1 MKEALFALFVFVCL
15 AGASLGALMLHGK
28 LPAHHRHEDTQ
39 NVVRLLANIFVVL
52 TSLVLGLMINSAKSR
67 FDAIN
72 RDVHSFATG
81 LILLDRSLS
90 SYGSDANDTRQRLV
104 VYVERAVDGRWTTGD
119 ALLVSDKTSEQ
130 LLANVGDSI
139 RALMPPTNDTRL
151 PIWND
156 AREQYRRAVELRWAL
171 VEQAEGSIPTPLLAM
186 VVAWLVLIFAS
197 FGYRAPPNAV
207 VVTSFVLASALI
219 SGALYLIV
227 DMDAPFDGP
236 IQVSPAP
243 LWRVLAEIRR

>member
-1 MKEALFALFVFVCL
+1 
-15 AGASLGALMLHGK
+15 
-28 LPAHHRHEDTQ
+28 LPAHYRQEDTQ

-72 RDVHSFATG
+72 RDVHTFATD
-81 LILLDRSLS
+81 LILLDRLLS
-90 SYGSDANDTRQRLV
+90 SYGSDASDTRHRLM
-104 VYVERAVDGRWTTGD
+104 VYVERASRGGWTTGD
-119 ALLVSDKTSEQ
+119 PLLASDRTSEQ
-130 LLANVGDSI
+130 LLADVGDGV
-139 RALMPPTNDTRL
+139 RALRPPTDDARL
-151 PIWND
+151 SIWND
-156 AREQYRRAVELRWAL
+156 VRLQYRKALELRWAL

-186 VVAWLVLIFAS
+186 VIAWLVLIFAS
-197 FGYRAPPNAV
+197 FGYRAPRNAV

-236 IQVSPAP
+236 IQVSSAP
-243 LWRVLAEIRR
+243 LQRALAEIRR